1 VNQLSY
7 IAIIIYVFFYAYP
20 VMAQKDTHSGLFF
33 KSHEVIQDQRTSLN
47 LTPKEPIRIKDEFSM
62 EFDILFREG
71 DGFYGYI
78 FKMLANGRTPVDLV
92 SNLASQSE
100 NFWLVVGDKAVISLT
115 WADLGGDSYN
125 SWLKIR
131 LNYNPSNQ
139 QMTLAINDIE
149 RTVRL
154 QEQEKL
160 ETFQVVFGSS
170 SVPNMLNSD
179 VCPMTVRGISIS
191 DARKQL
197 RFWEL
202 GKHAKDHVFDL
213 RHGIRAEVSFPEWE
227 IDRQLYWK
235 KHDRIVVPDILG
247 ITSNST
253 SDTIFL
259 VAKDKVMLYF
269 PQSKSSQVRYYE
281 GGNPYPCVEN
291 NLVYNPE
298 DKEIWSYSFDSN
310 TISKL
315 DLRTMQWSASPD
327 TCPEPDLW
335 HHAKFFYSPGKK
347 LKTFGGYGHYTY
359 KSTQWTFDDSKQTR
373 DSTDYSV
380 HIPPR
385 YLAAAGHLNEKEAL
399 IFGGYGSPTGKQ
411 GINPQYYYDL
421 YKWNLESGG
430 IEKLRDISVE
440 KHPFT
445 PVADLVV
452 SEEGKHFYT
461 LIYKNTNYNTSL
473 RLVKIGIEDNSFV
486 EYQDTIPYNFLDTH
500 SWAGL
505 LHNPLNSTLLAVTR
519 TENVLEIYE
528 RSFPPILVSEAI
540 QVKEGNFSGITK
552 IVVALFAGGIL
563 LLLVRIFFGK
573 RKQVAIVDVQT
584 VGQETEVPL
593 EEKPI
598 PAPTQPFRDGASINL
613 MGGFQVKGEDG
624 KDITGQFTPTLK
636 QLFLLIYLSGIF
648 DSRGI
653 SSERLTELLWG
664 DKSLTSAR
672 NNRNVNI
679 SKLRLLLEK
688 ISPEIQLVNSTSF
701 WKIDLGEHTYS
712 DLKDTLSILDKIR
725 SGSKINP
732 SEIERLLSNTV
743 KGDICPEIQNEWM
756 DQYKT
761 NLSGKILDGLF
772 LLAKAE
778 ADEDA
783 IVAIADSI
791 LKFDPLNDEAII
803 LKCQTLFNS
812 GKKGLAL
819 TAYRLFAK
827 EYQNML
833 GQTFEMDFNEIVGS
847 DPGKDYVD
855 R

>member
-1 VNQLSY
+1 VNPRSF
-7 IAIIIYVFFYAYP
+7 IAIIIYVFLSACP
-20 VMAQKDTHSGLFF
+20 ALAQKDTHSGLFF
-33 KSHEVIQDQRTSLN
+33 RSHEVIQDQRTSLN
-47 LTPKEPIRIKDEFSM
+47 LTPKESIRIKNEFLI

-78 FKMLANGRTPVDLV
+78 FKMLANGKTPIDLV

-100 NFWLVVGDKAVISLT
+100 NFWLVVGDKAVLSLT
-115 WADLGGDSYN
+115 WADLGGELYN
-125 SWLKIR
+125 SWTKIR
-131 LNYNPSNQ
+131 LTYNPSTQ
-139 QMTLAINDIE
+139 RITLKIND
-149 RTVRL
+149 V
-154 QEQEKL
+154 EKAATPPDKETL
-160 ETFQVVFGSS
+160 ESFQVVFGSS
-170 SVPNMLNSD
+170 NVPKMLNSD
-179 VCPMTVRGISIS
+179 VCPMTVRNISIN
-191 DARKQL
+191 DADKQL

-213 RHGIRAEVSFPEWE
+213 RQDARADVSFPEWE

-235 KHDRIVVPDILG
+235 KLDRIVLSDFLG
-247 ITSNST
+247 VTSTPSA
-253 SDTIFL
+253 DTIFF
-259 VAKDKVMLYF
+259 VAKDKMMLYF

-291 NLVYNPE
+291 NLVYNPD
-298 DKEIWSYSFDSN
+298 DKQIWSYSFDSN
-310 TISKL
+310 LVSKL
-315 DLRTMQWSASPD
+315 NLKTLQWSASPD

-335 HHAKFFYSPGKK
+335 HHSKFYYGPAKV

-359 KSTQWTFDDSKQTR
+359 KSSQWTFADSKSAW
-373 DSTDYSV
+373 DSTDYSEK
-380 HIPPR
+380 IPPR
-385 YLAAAGHLNEKEAL
+385 YLAAAGLLNEKEAL
-399 IFGGYGSPTGKQ
+399 VFGGYGSPTGKQ
-411 GINPQYYYDL
+411 GINPQYYYDI
-421 YKWNLESGG
+421 YSWNLESGA
-430 IEKLRDISVE
+430 ISKLRDISVD

-452 SEEGKHFYT
+452 SEDGKHFYT
-461 LIYKNTNYNTSL
+461 LIYNNINYKTSL
-473 RLVKIGIEDNSFV
+473 SLVKIGLEDDSFV

-505 LHNPLNSTLLAVTR
+505 LHNPLNSTLIAITR

-528 RSFPPILVSEAI
+528 RSFPPILISDAI
-540 QVKEGNFSGITK
+540 QEEEGKYSGITT
-552 IVVALFAGGIL
+552 ALFGLLAVGFVIL
-563 LLLVRIFFGK
+563 LLWFYYKKRRLQPKENNLPLVSE
-573 RKQVAIVDVQT
+573 QEVSVDVT
-584 VGQETEVPL
+584 
-593 EEKPI
+593 PI
-598 PAPTQPFRDGASINL
+598 KAPIHTSTIAASINL
-613 MGGFQVKGEDG
+613 MGGFQVTGEDG

-653 SSERLTELLWG
+653 TSERLTELLWG

-688 ISPEIQLVNSTSF
+688 ISPEIQLVNSNSF
-701 WKIDLGEHTYS
+701 WKIDLGKHTYS

-725 SGSKINP
+725 SGSRIASN
-732 SEIERLLSNTV
+732 EIERLLSNTV

-761 NLSGKILDGLF
+761 NLAGTILDGLF

-778 ADEDA
+778 TDTDA

-791 LKFDPLNDEAII
+791 LKFDPLNDDAIG

-819 TAYRLFAK
+819 TAYKLFAK
-827 EYQNML
+827 DYQNLL
-833 GQTFEMDFNEIVGS
+833 GQTFDMDFSEIVGS
-847 DPGKDYVD
+847 DPEKGS
-855 R
+855 